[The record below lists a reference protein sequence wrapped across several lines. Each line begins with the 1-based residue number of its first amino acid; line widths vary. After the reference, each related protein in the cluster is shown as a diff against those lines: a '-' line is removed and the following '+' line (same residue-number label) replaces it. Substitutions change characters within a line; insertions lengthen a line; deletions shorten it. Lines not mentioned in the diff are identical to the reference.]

1 MVADALSRKEKLKM
15 IISSVELIE
24 EFERLE
30 LGVRI
35 SGEGN
40 EGLFEI
46 RVEPELIQKIKRCQ
60 QQIWEEEMS
69 TITGEERRCIKDE
82 KGLLRFASRIW
93 VPNVQ
98 ELRREI
104 LHEAHSSRYSI
115 HPGSTKMYRD
125 LKEYY
130 WWPNMKVDIAEWVN
144 KCLTCQR
151 VKAEH
156 QKPSGLLQPLEI
168 PEWKWEQIAM
178 DFVVG
183 LPLTQGKC
191 DAIWVIVD
199 RLTKS
204 AHFLPINERYSVDR
218 LANMY
223 LKEIV
228 ARHGVPV
235 SIVSDRDPR
244 FNSRFWQSFQEC
256 LGTKMNMSTAYHPQT
271 DGKARELFKL

>member
-1 MVADALSRKEKLKM
+1 
-15 IISSVELIE
+15 
-24 EFERLE
+24 
-30 LGVRI
+30 
-35 SGEGN
+35 
-40 EGLFEI
+40 
-46 RVEPELIQKIKRCQ
+46 
-60 QQIWEEEMS
+60 MS

-144 KCLTCQR
+144 KCLTCQK

-183 LPLTQGKC
+183 LPLTQSKC

-204 AHFLPINERYSVDR
+204 AHFLPINERYSIDR
-218 LANMY
+218 LASMY
-223 LKEIV
+223 MKEIV

-244 FNSRFWQSFQEC
+244 FNSRFW
-256 LGTKMNMSTAYHPQT
+256 
-271 DGKARELFKL
+271 